1 LNLASCKII
10 NLPPKY
16 ILSFIVGKKDSESE
30 TEEDS
35 APKKKRLRSNL
46 LDTKLSDSDSDFVT
60 AKKSQKR

>member
-1 LNLASCKII
+1 MDK
-10 NLPPKY
+10 KKK
-16 ILSFIVGKKDSESE
+16 GKKDSESE

-60 AKKSQKR
+60 AKKSQKRWDLHV